1 MDNAELS
8 IWKSH
13 YPPKKK
19 KKTFKWYISKKILEA
34 YN

>member
-1 MDNAELS
+1 MDNAESS

-19 KKTFKWYISKKILEA
+19 KKTLNGISVRKF
-34 YN
+34 